1 MADAAPAAP
10 AAPPQNPGAVPVRA
24 VAASIACL
32 AAGVM
37 PGFLAGALGRHI
49 KDEFAIGDTGL
60 GMTLAAT
67 YLISG
72 VASIHA
78 GELSDRMGAR
88 RSLLLSMW
96 VTVAGYLAVA
106 VLARSFPT
114 FLMSMAVAGAGLTLS
129 GPAAKVLVARHVSAR
144 RHGIAF
150 AVHMS
155 AIPLA
160 PLLAGLTVPLVGGT
174 AGWRWAFVGGAVLA
188 VAGMVMLPA
197 EERSPEPRP
206 ARRGSPLTVAAL
218 TGRGNGL
225 ALLFAALT
233 GRGGQRTRSNEPDS
247 RPNSRPAPEAAA
259 PGRFAHV
266 RLAPLSAFGASAT
279 LASSAVFSAAAFFVV
294 NSEAAGI
301 SEDAAGLLLS
311 ATSAGVITARILLG
325 VMADRGRAGDIL
337 TVAVLLVAS
346 AGGYALMAADT
357 PLLYALGGQIAI
369 ILGWSWP
376 GLMVLALVRTNP
388 HAPGLASSFAVG
400 GLNLGA
406 VVGPAAFGAIS
417 DAASSSA
424 ALAMAAVWAFAAA
437 ALCLLGR
444 LIQSRS
450 SA

>member
-1 MADAAPAAP
+1 
-10 AAPPQNPGAVPVRA
+10 
-24 VAASIACL
+24 
-32 AAGVM
+32 M
-37 PGFLAGALGRHI
+37 PGFLAGALGSDI

-114 FLMSMAVAGAGLTLS
+114 FLISMAVAGAGLTLA
-129 GPAAKVLVARHVSAR
+129 GPAAKVLVAQHVSAK
-144 RHGIAF
+144 RHGIAL

-188 VAGMVMLPA
+188 VVGILMLPA
-197 EERSPEPRP
+197 EKQASEPPPTRK
-206 ARRGSPLTVAAL
+206 
-218 TGRGNGL
+218 TG
-225 ALLFAALT
+225 
-233 GRGGQRTRSNEPDS
+233 
-247 RPNSRPAPEAAA
+247 A

-266 RLAPLSAFGASAT
+266 RLAPLFAFGASAT
-279 LASSAVFSAAAFFVV
+279 LACSAVFSAAAFFVV
-294 NSEAAGI
+294 NSESAGI
-301 SEDAAGLLLS
+301 SEDSAGLLLS

-325 VMADRGRAGDIL
+325 VMADRGRTGDIL

-346 AGGYALMAADT
+346 AGGYTLMAADT
-357 PLLYALGGQIAI
+357 PWLYALGGQIAI

-376 GLMVLALVRTNP
+376 GLMVLALIRMNP

-400 GLNLGA
+400 GMNLGA

-417 DAASSSA
+417 DAASSST
-424 ALAMAAVWAFAAA
+424 ALAAAAVWAFAAA
-437 ALCLLGR
+437 ALSLLGR
-444 LIQSRS
+444 LTQARS
-450 SA
+450 VPTSG